1 MIVVTPKYVFMSF
14 RFSWIIWPRP
24 RESSQAVRVAR
35 REYVSPMTIF
45 SQEQYQFSRSRETR
59 ITLACV
65 TDYKNSLK
73 SLLFGIEGTHA
84 FKYALTSSSAN
95 AMEEKLETSAN
106 FPSNWSKS
114 SLLRAAVLS
123 LLKNFASI
131 AFSQRGLDSGCLIM
145 CGLLRV
151 AAQFLESKC

>member
-1 MIVVTPKYVFMSF
+1 
-14 RFSWIIWPRP
+14 
-24 RESSQAVRVAR
+24 
-35 REYVSPMTIF
+35 MTI
-45 SQEQYQFSRSRETR
+45 STQEQYQFSRSRKTR

-65 TDYKNSLK
+65 AGYKSSLK
-73 SLLFGIEGTHA
+73 FLSFGIEGIHA
-84 FKYALTSSSAN
+84 FGYVSISSSAN
-95 AMEEKLETSAN
+95 AIEGKLETPAN

-151 AAQFLESKC
+151 AAQFLERKC